1 MQHITTLLTPSAA
14 LPGLLSH
21 AYKAEKQLERYEKLL
36 EKSAAMTATEANLDA
51 AHRHFKAQAVD
62 ALALLDNMEITD
74 TPPMPTFKAT
84 LEQFGIEV
92 SPPGKSEFWRV
103 VEAAAKSAAVRRWDT
118 RLQIEAY
125 EATERQWFLVFDTV
139 TYDPA
144 QFTDEVMFGAY
155 WRRYQRAVQHAVLRR
170 AHGSL
175 RRFRASGRSLTDH
188 VRYFAVPEAH
198 KDGRTHLHI
207 LWFLSHLPDVSS
219 ESDPNGHCILTPRR
233 QVDGWPPY
241 PYGMITMRLPVRY
254 RGDAYTTRLG
264 WRLPLDSDGKR
275 PILKDSVAVARY
287 MAKYLSKPK
296 PESLKCRRIRTS
308 PRLGLQ
314 SIQVKLSHLS
324 NPQLCLLSRHPAHS
338 RIPRAIY
345 GIRIP
350 NSLLR
355 IQIARELVIRFR
367 NHLQTQSRGLMRITF
382 DTLKHVLGLNSR
394 PPLQEHFPISTLLGV
409 MSRLPSFIDSL
420 TRTLSDTDISEVF
433 NFLSEYDKPVHL
445 SGHAPTF
452 RPSLGVLI

>member
-1 MQHITTLLTPSAA
+1 MHNILTLLTPSAA
-14 LPGLLSH
+14 LPGLLSQ
-21 AYKAEKQLERYEKLL
+21 AYKAEKQLERYQKLR
-36 EKSAAMTATEANLDA
+36 EKSGAMTATEADLEA
-51 AHRHFKAQAVD
+51 AHRHFKAQA
-62 ALALLDNMEITD
+62 ANAIALLDNMEICD
-74 TPPMPTFKAT
+74 TPPMQTFKAT
-84 LEQFGIEV
+84 LQQFGIEV
-92 SPPGKSEFWRV
+92 SSPGKSEFWRV

-118 RLQIEAY
+118 RLQVEAY

-139 TYDPA
+139 TYDPG
-144 QFTDEVMFGAY
+144 QHGDEVMFGAY
-155 WRRYQRAVQHAVLRR
+155 WRRYQRSVQHAVVRR

-219 ESDPNGHCILTPRR
+219 ESDPNGHCVLTPRR

-254 RGDAYTTRLG
+254 RGDAFTTRLG
-264 WRLPLDSDGKR
+264 WRLPLDKNGNR

-296 PESLKCRRIRTS
+296 PETLKCRRIRTS

-314 SIQVKLSHLS
+314 SIQTQLSKLS
-324 NPQLCLLSRHPAHS
+324 NPQLCLLYRHPAQR

-345 GIRIP
+345 GIRVP

-355 IQIARELVIRFR
+355 IQIARELISRFR
-367 NHLQTQSRGLMRITF
+367 SNLLTLPRGLMRITF
-382 DTLKHVLGLNSR
+382 DTLKDVLGINSR
-394 PPLQEHFPISTLLGV
+394 PPLQEHFPISTLLATI
-409 MSRLPSFIDSL
+409 SKLRSFIDMLMSIL
-420 TRTLSDTDISEVF
+420 RDTDISEVSNLF
-433 NFLSEYDKPVHL
+433 TDYEKPTLYH
-445 SGHAPTF
+445 SHAPTF
-452 RPSLGVLI
+452 KQSLGVIQ

>member
-1 MQHITTLLTPSAA
+1 MQQVATLLTPSAA
-14 LPGLLSH
+14 LPGLLSQ
-21 AYKAEKQLERYEKLL
+21 AYKAEKQLERYEKLR
-36 EKSAAMTATEANLDA
+36 EKSGAMTATEANLEA
-51 AHRHFKAQAVD
+51 AHRHFKAQVADV
-62 ALALLDNMEITD
+62 LAQLDNKETTD
-74 TPPMPTFKAT
+74 TPPIPTFKAT
-84 LEQFGIEV
+84 LQQFGIEV
-92 SPPGKSEFWRV
+92 SSPGKSEFWRV

-139 TYDPA
+139 TYDPG
-144 QFTDEVMFGAY
+144 QHGDEVMFGAY
-155 WRRYQRAVQHAVLRR
+155 WRRYQRSVQHAVVRR

-254 RGDAYTTRLG
+254 RGDAFTTRLG
-264 WRLPLDSDGKR
+264 WRLPLDKDGKR

-296 PESLKCRRIRTS
+296 PETLKCRRIRTS

-314 SIQVKLSHLS
+314 SIQTQLSKLS
-324 NPQLCLLSRHPAHS
+324 NPQLCLLYRHPVQG

-350 NSLLR
+350 RSLLR
-355 IQIARELVIRFR
+355 NQVARELIIRFR
-367 NHLQTQSRGLMRITF
+367 SNLLTLPRGLMRITF
-382 DTLKHVLGLNSR
+382 DTLKGVLGTNSR
-394 PPLQEHFPISTLLGV
+394 PPLQEHFPISTLLAV
-409 MSRLPSFIDSL
+409 ISRLPSFIDSL
-420 TRTLSDTDISEVF
+420 MTILSDTDISELD
-433 NFLSEYDKPVHL
+433 NMLSDYDKSLHHA
-445 SGHAPTF
+445 GHAPSF
-452 RPSLGVLI
+452 RPSLGVII